1 MGVHDV
7 RLTGGEP
14 LVRKELWRLVGSL
27 RALADVHDLSL
38 TTNGYLLDRQVA
50 GSSRPGCGA

>member
-14 LVRKELWRLVGSL
+14 LVRKELWRLVERDL
-27 RALADVHDLSL
+27 RPSRVS
-38 TTNGYLLDRQVA
+38 TT
-50 GSSRPGCGA
+50 SR